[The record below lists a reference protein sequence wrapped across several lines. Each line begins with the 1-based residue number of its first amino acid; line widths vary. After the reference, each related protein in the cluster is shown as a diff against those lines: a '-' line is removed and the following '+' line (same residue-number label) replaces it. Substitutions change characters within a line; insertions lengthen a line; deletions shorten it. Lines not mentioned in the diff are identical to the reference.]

1 MKITNNLVYIVF
13 CLFFLINLD
22 VFAEAKDLKKINYVI
37 DVTINPLES
46 SLTGAS
52 KITVN
57 SSEKELTFKLLK
69 SLKIIDFKSTDF
81 DYKLSDSDSNYST
94 IIIQRKSC
102 SNQKNPKFSISY
114 SGKVYDLPAETNL
127 TQRHSHSMGIISPK
141 NNEGIYL
148 PGGSFYPVTENSLGS
163 FECVIKG
170 PSDYI
175 FITSGNIE
183 VITKKDNSIIRKWV
197 MPFDTDEL
205 TIVGGK
211 FVQYTKE
218 FDGKYFFLFTYDSTN
233 LSDKY
238 LDAVI
243 DQYKVYTELLGN
255 YPFKQFSIVEN
266 FFATGFGM
274 PGYTLLSGKLL
285 AMPWVTLS
293 PGSLAHEFVH
303 NWWGNSVYVD
313 YNGGNWCE
321 ALTSFCSNYYFNVA
335 KSNPEGAVDWRKK
348 ALMSIDALEPE
359 KNYPVIKFKY
369 QENMFDAVVGYQK
382 GGFIFYEI
390 LKLIGKDAFFT
401 ALKNL
406 SADFRGKR
414 AYWSDLID
422 EFTKAS
428 QYSIV
433 KKYDLSDIINKWL
446 NSKEIP
452 KIQLLDVKRNDKA
465 IQITLS
471 KTTDL
476 TVSVPVKFV
485 GKDKEETEYYV
496 ISENKSTLNYTP
508 DFEVQKV
515 IVDPNYEVLRQIY
528 SWEKP
533 FSFNRTLSAEPLV
546 VLPPDSSHNY
556 KIALEFY
563 KEMVAS
569 DYKFKFV
576 SADKLTGQDV
586 SNNSLILLGSPA
598 DYKFM
603 NQVTV
608 HFPDKIKYFDNEYH
622 FNGKTSKLSESIF
635 LINTDHISND
645 SKCLTAIFFD
655 NLNDISPLKR
665 LFHYQSYSSVL
676 LAVNKPGRP
685 LFDSEIFPKTADKK
699 ELEKI
704 VP

>member
-1 MKITNNLVYIVF
+1 MKITNNIIYIVF
-13 CLFFLINLD
+13 CLFFLMNLD
-22 VFAEAKDLKKINYVI
+22 VFADAKDLKKINYVI

-57 SSEKELTFKLLK
+57 STDKEISFKLLK

-81 DYKLSDSDSNYST
+81 DYKLSDLDSNYTT
-94 IIIQRKSC
+94 IIIQRKSG

-218 FDGKYFFLFTYDSTN
+218 YDGKYFFLFTYDSTN

-243 DQYKVYTELLGN
+243 DQYKVYIELLGN

-382 GGFIFYEI
+382 GGFLFYEI

-452 KIQLLDVKRNDKA
+452 KIQLLDVKRNDRS

-476 TVSVPVKFV
+476 TISVPVKFV

-515 IVDPNYEVLRQIY
+515 IVDPNYEALRQIY

-533 FSFNRTLSAEPLV
+533 FSFNRTLSAEPIV

-569 DYKFKFV
+569 DYKFKSV
-576 SADKLTGQDV
+576 SADKITAQEI

-598 DYKFM
+598 DYKLM

-608 HFPDKIKYFDNEYH
+608 HFPDKIKYFDSEYH
-622 FNGKTSKLSESIF
+622 FSGKTSKLGESIF

-676 LAVNKPGRP
+676 LVINKPGRP

-704 VP
+704 IP